1 MADDKVA
8 LEIFIEAD
16 KAQMSLGDLEKGF
29 DSMKER
35 LKEVGRGSEEFKQL
49 TTAIAGTSTEIKNI
63 ELGFEGLDRDQIA
76 SEFSGLAGGVG
87 DVTASLVL
95 MGGENETIEQ
105 MGASIEKAMAISM
118 GFKGVM
124 EGASAGMKLYNST
137 IKTGTLQTKIY
148 AITSKIAAVAQKVL
162 NAVMKANPIMLIV
175 TAILAAVAAYKL
187 FTAETN
193 NATFAQKAFTE
204 ASEEAQ
210 KATVE
215 EKIELDQLIEVAKN
229 DTLSK
234 KQRQAAIEELNKLAP
249 DYLGNLTLE
258 TINTKEASAAIDG
271 YVKSLE
277 SKARATALQNKLVE
291 IETNLIDANNQSA
304 SEQAGWTNTLLRL
317 RGEGN
322 LAEETANIT
331 KAATI
336 LKLEE
341 EKQAILGLL
350 QAENQYTDDYVGNA
364 EERAAADEARNKVT
378 ENFEKIQEKLNAKLS
393 KLEADKAAAAQK
405 AWEAGA
411 EARAMNRAKEQ
422 QAKKDALMEDIEI
435 ADKDLTLQTERLDK
449 NTITIEGLKSNEQI
463 LHDAKNFWHNKDL
476 ERIAEENAARREA
489 AQIAMDL
496 ALTTLSAISDVS
508 NAYADRDLKAEED
521 RFNNLRATKQLTE
534 KQLAAEEL
542 KSAKIKD
549 KIRKKQFENDKKMQI
564 AMAAI
569 NGAQA
574 LTSILAQYPKFDG
587 GFAMVAAL
595 AGSVI
600 TTAAS
605 IAKIKATTFSSTPMP
620 ALPTLDSG
628 DGGAGGAS
636 AAAGGAAITPVSN
649 TSTILGNQQ
658 VFVTETDITDTQ
670 NNVSVIEDSA
680 TF

>member
-1 MADDKVA
+1 MADDKIS
-8 LEIFIEAD
+8 LELFIEAD
-16 KAQMSLGDLEKGF
+16 KANLSLGELEKGF

-35 LKEVGRGSEEFKQL
+35 LKDVGRGSEEFKQL

-304 SEQAGWTNTLLRL
+304 SEQAS
-317 RGEGN
+317 
-322 LAEETANIT
+322 LASTA
-331 KAATI
+331 
-336 LKLEE
+336 LKLSGNFVASEANANQE
-341 EKQAILGLL
+341 KVNKIANLEKEKQAILGLL

-422 QAKKDALMEDIEI
+422 QAKKDALMEDIERVEV
-435 ADKDLTLQTERLDK
+435 DKTMQTEELDRHS
-449 NTITIEGLKSNEQI
+449 IHIEGLISNEQA
-463 LHDAKNFWHNKDL
+463 LRDAMIQFSDAQLIKIEEERQARLAANQERLESATQVIGAIGSLNTMALNNDL
-476 ERIAEENAARREA
+476 KKAGNNEKLKEKLRKASFEREKKLN
-489 AQIAMDL
+489 IAMALVNGAQAQMSIL
-496 ALTTLSAISDVS
+496 AQTPKVDFGV
-508 NAYADRDLKAEED
+508 
-521 RFNNLRATKQLTE
+521 AT
-534 KQLAAEEL
+534 A
-542 KSAKIKD
+542 
-549 KIRKKQFENDKKMQI
+549 I
-564 AMAAI
+564 AMAAAAVTTFAQI
-569 NGAQA
+569 AAIKSTSYQGGGTAAPPPDAPPVNANGAG
-574 LTSILAQYPKFDG
+574 SG
-587 GFAMVAAL
+587 G
-595 AGSVI
+595 
-600 TTAAS
+600 
-605 IAKIKATTFSSTPMP
+605 
-620 ALPTLDSG
+620 
-628 DGGAGGAS
+628 GGAQ
-636 AAAGGAAITPVSN
+636 INPVTN